1 MSAFPRAEKEIFMSS
16 RKWFVRGV
24 VIAIVAG
31 CAGAVAFYQRFTDP
45 AAVRAMVLAKLQA
58 MFPGAHVSVES
69 ASLRLFGGI
78 SVSEIRLARSD
89 DPDRL
94 DIIHIPSAILYH
106 DKEKVLDGELTL
118 RKIELHRP
126 SLHIVRRPDGTW
138 NLAGLSGKINPNVP
152 LPAIVIHQGT
162 LLLNDPMANDLA
174 DGAGHTMELTE
185 VNVTLLN
192 DPLTVLSFDGVA
204 RSDIAGKVRVR
215 GQWQRGDGELAV
227 QIRADNVALS
237 QPLIDALARKCPAH
251 TLDGMRLTGKANVQG
266 DLSFAPH
273 AAEPFH
279 YDVDIEVTGAT
290 MAHPKLPVRLDEV
303 RAILHASDNN
313 LRVEK
318 LTARAGAA
326 QIEAW
331 GSAQFPAPEQTFE
344 AHLEVKHLDVRAELF
359 EELPEKLQALNRNY
373 QPTGP
378 VTIKVDCKRR
388 NGNWETFANGDPS
401 RALLIPEN
409 VRACYVK
416 FPYPLEQVSGTIEHN
431 FQTRR
436 SAFDLSAS
444 AHNHNVIVKGYWQ
457 GEGSG
462 VASQFDVIADNVAL
476 DKTLLDALPLAF
488 QKLAG
493 SFHPT
498 GKADIKAFI
507 KHAPGD
513 AEKEFRHEYQIHFHE
528 ATVQWDGFPYPLENV
543 TGILNIFPKSYQ
555 IRDFQGTHAGGLV
568 TVNGRSVPVDG
579 KPAGLILEITG
590 QNVLLDASMRKALTP
605 LPSLVKTWDAF
616 QPRGRIHFAAVIDR
630 STAQNE
636 ETDVRVEVRGGD
648 IEPVFFPYVFQD
660 VAGKFRF
667 YKNRLD
673 LAQISAKHQTTRI
686 TIDHGTVDI
695 HPKGGYYADLK
706 EIQAQ
711 GLFLDR
717 EFIAAIPTCLRGA
730 VSAFNFKD
738 PVEAKSRLVVAQD
751 PDPASSPDFYWD
763 GQAWLK
769 EAKFTTGL
777 EWSHA
782 TGTIASVGRFH
793 RQVLG
798 INGHFL
804 FDRATLLK
812 QSFHDVSG
820 KFEIRKETPD
830 LLLLG
835 VRGPIFGGDLA
846 GQMRVDFHSGI
857 KFEMN
862 LTASQIDLKQFG
874 KHNLGAKSSLAGP
887 LMGRL
892 YLTGDGSG
900 IDSLEGNGS
909 LDVPNGKI
917 LDLPLLID
925 LLKFLGL
932 RWPDRTLFEEMHAL
946 FGIRGRRLAVRRLDL
961 IGNVISLAGKGEV
974 NLDGT
979 EVQLDFYP
987 SWARVDQLLPPL
999 VRPIPPAI
1007 AKNLLTIEARG
1018 KISSDSNELKFH
1030 KKPLPVI
1037 VDPILN
1043 VRDRMLGNPT
1053 PGTPALGNPAPNTP
1067 AIDRPQFP
1075 VVPREEK

>member
-1 MSAFPRAEKEIFMSS
+1 MSI

-24 VIAIVAG
+24 VIAIIAG

-78 SVSEIRLARSD
+78 SVSGIRLARAN

-94 DIIHIPSAILYH
+94 DVLCIPSAILHH

-118 RKIELHRP
+118 RKIELYRP
-126 SLHIVRRPDGTW
+126 ILHIVRRPDGTW

-162 LLLNDPMANDLA
+162 LLLNDQMANDRA
-174 DGAGHTMELTE
+174 DSAGHTMELSE

-192 DPLTVLSFDGVA
+192 DPPTVLSIDGVA
-204 RSDIAGKVRVR
+204 RSDIAGKAQVR
-215 GQWQRGDGELAV
+215 GQWQRGDGELAL
-227 QIRADNVALS
+227 QIKAENVSLS

-251 TLDGMRLTGKANVQG
+251 SIDGLRLTGKANVQG
-266 DLSFAPH
+266 ELAFSLN

-279 YDVDIEVTGAT
+279 YDVDVELTGAT
-290 MAHPKLPVRLDEV
+290 IAHPRLPLRLEDV
-303 RAILHASDNN
+303 HAIMHVSNGN

-318 LTARAGAA
+318 LTAHAGAA
-326 QIEAW
+326 KVEGR
-331 GSAQFPAPEQTFE
+331 GSAQLPAPDQTFE
-344 AHLEVKHLDVRAELF
+344 AHLEVKHLDVRPEFF
-359 EELPEKLQALNRNY
+359 EGLPEKLQALNRNY

-388 NGNWETFANGDPS
+388 NGHWETLASGDPS
-401 RALLIPEN
+401 RALLMPEN
-409 VRACYVK
+409 VRACFVK
-416 FPYPLEQVSGTIEHN
+416 FPYPLEHVSGTIEHN

-436 SAFDLSAS
+436 SAFDLSAL
-444 AHNHNVIVKGYWQ
+444 AHNRNVIVKGYWQ
-457 GEGSG
+457 GEGPG
-462 VASQFDVIADNVAL
+462 VDSQFDVIADNVAL
-476 DKTLLDALPLAF
+476 DKTLLDALPPVF

-493 SFHPT
+493 GFHPT
-498 GKADIKAFI
+498 GKADVKALI
-507 KHAPGD
+507 KHVPGH
-513 AEKEFRHEYQIHFHE
+513 AEKEFQHEYHIRFHE
-528 ATVQWDGFPYPLENV
+528 ATVLWDGFPYPLENV
-543 TGILNIFPKSYQ
+543 TGLLDIFPNSYQ
-555 IRDFQGTHAGGLV
+555 ICDFHGTHAGGLV

-590 QNVLLDASMRKALTP
+590 QNVLLDTTMRKALTP
-605 LPSLVKTWDAF
+605 MPSLVKTWGAF

-636 ETDVRVEVRGGD
+636 ETDARVEVRGGD

-686 TIDHGTVDI
+686 TIEHGTVDI

-706 EIQAQ
+706 EMQAQ

-717 EFIAAIPTCLRGA
+717 EFIAAIPQCLRGA
-730 VSAFNFKD
+730 VSALNLKD
-738 PVEAKSRLVVAQD
+738 PVAAKTRLVVAQD
-751 PDPASSPDFYWD
+751 ADPASPPDFFWD

-769 EAKFTTGL
+769 EAKFATGL

-820 KFEIRKETPD
+820 KFEVRREIPD

-835 VRGPIFGGDLA
+835 VRAPIFGGDLA
-846 GQMRVDFHSGI
+846 GQMRVDFHSGM
-857 KFEMN
+857 KYEMN
-862 LTASQIDLKQFG
+862 LTASQIDLKDFG

-900 IDSLEGNGS
+900 VDSLDGNGS

-932 RWPDRTLFEEMHAL
+932 RWPDRTLFEEMHAM
-946 FGIRGRRLAVRRLDL
+946 FSIRGRRFAVRRLDL
-961 IGNVISLAGKGEV
+961 VGNVISLAGKGEV

-979 EVQLDFYP
+979 DVQLDFYP

-1018 KISSDSNELKFH
+1018 KISSDSKELKFY
-1030 KKPLPVI
+1030 KKPLPAI

-1053 PGTPALGNPAPNTP
+1053 PGNPTLSNPG
-1067 AIDRPQFP
+1067 IDRPHFP